1 MLIDKE
7 GGIWSVYEKMHYF
20 CGQVMICM
28 DRESNKG
35 KMGLRNEQLI
45 IAEFKRGSK
54 EAFEQI
60 YQMYAKRL
68 LAYCFQYTKC
78 YEDAEEIVEDVFV
91 SLWNNRGK
99 IRQEETL
106 SSLLYTMS
114 KHYVINAYRATVNS
128 PVYEDYVAYQN
139 ELSTSEDH
147 YRLDYELYMK
157 TIKNAIKQLPLT
169 QQRVISLSRFS
180 LLSNQ
185 EIAER
190 LSLSEQTVKN
200 QLSLGLKTLRMLLEK
215 MSLLYLVG
223 TILNIVNKWF

>member
-1 MLIDKE
+1 MN
-7 GGIWSVYEKMHYF
+7 YF

-147 YRLDYELYMK
+147 YKLDYELYMK

-223 TILNIVNKWF
+223 TVLHIANKWF